1 MNHLGLLQKITRL
14 YTFYSPIRK
23 GKYRLALASLG
34 LAKNLPKQVRTATTD
49 NRSIIVNPATFTY
62 QFVYFLGEYEPA
74 ITNIISKVV
83 RKDDVCFDIGA
94 NIGWYTTL
102 LQTLVSE
109 NGSIHAFEPVP
120 SSIETLKANIAL
132 NKNADKVVLNEFA
145 LGDEEK
151 VINIYNSA
159 SEPDGHASIS
169 KSKNEDAEVIPI
181 HMKTA
186 DSYLETGN
194 IKEVNFVKLD
204 IEGAELFMLKG
215 ASNILKQSRPP
226 IWVIEMALD
235 TSEKLGYLP
244 NDLIELIRK
253 QAEYDFYAIDTKT
266 FSLKKITGFAKES
279 KGANVLC
286 VPSKHYQDRLSNLK
300 IAG

>member
-1 MNHLGLLQKITRL
+1 MNHLGLLQKLTRL

-74 ITNIISKVV
+74 ITNVISKVI

-194 IKEVNFVKLD
+194 IKEVNFIKLD

-215 ASNILKQSRPP
+215 AS
-226 IWVIEMALD
+226 
-235 TSEKLGYLP
+235 KLF
-244 NDLIELIRK
+244 K
-253 QAEYDFYAIDTKT
+253 
-266 FSLKKITGFAKES
+266 
-279 KGANVLC
+279 
-286 VPSKHYQDRLSNLK
+286 
-300 IAG
+300 